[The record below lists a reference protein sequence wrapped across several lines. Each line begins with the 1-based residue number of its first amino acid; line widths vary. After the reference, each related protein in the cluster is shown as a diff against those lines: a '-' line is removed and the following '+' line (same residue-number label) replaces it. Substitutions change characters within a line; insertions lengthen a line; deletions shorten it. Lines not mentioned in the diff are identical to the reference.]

1 MVAPAAAAAAR
12 FLARSVARRAAFKA
26 VTGGGGGGKG
36 GGGGT
41 NEAPKINIGGVFGAL
56 RSGDS
61 FFSFMTSMDK
71 LNQEVMIGLP
81 KNEMATREDGSLI
94 PMWRLFGILE
104 YGAPNNKFMG
114 IPAPIPPRP
123 AVTRYLR
130 RNRRKINAR
139 LGRIVK
145 KLATQKKYRDA
156 VRLYS
161 EFAEDIVR
169 EIRLAIYNNR
179 EAPNTPA
186 TERRKGFNSPLIH
199 FGEYAAAWTYK
210 VTKRRKDFSALQK
223 AMVAD
228 KSLRRVKIGDTSIG
242 DLNKLWSQ
250 LR

>member
-1 MVAPAAAAAAR
+1 MAAPVAAAAAR
-12 FLARSVARRAAFKA
+12 FLARGAVRRAAFKA
-26 VTGGGGGGKG
+26 AMGGGRGGGGGSGADA
-36 GGGGT
+36 
-41 NEAPKINIGGVFGAL
+41 APKINIGGVFGAL

-145 KLATQKKYRDA
+145 KLATQKKYRDT

-161 EFAEDIVR
+161 QFAEDVVR

-179 EAPNTPA
+179 ETPNTPA
-186 TERRKGFNSPLIH
+186 TARRKGFNAPLIH

-223 AMVAD
+223 AMAAD
-228 KSLRRVKIGDTSIG
+228 KALRRVKIGDTSIG
-242 DLNKLWSQ
+242 GLNSLWSQ